1 MVDLQPEVIM
11 LQDWDATGYGL
22 PDCLILE
29 LFEQVDFFDCLEIE
43 TILSG
48 VKYSRILEFT
58 EGRLHVSG
66 GWAVTQMMEGLRRDI
81 HTFILL

>member
-1 MVDLQPEVIM
+1 M